1 MIPHRPAGR
10 RTRPLALLVPLLA
23 AGCSSMHY
31 AADWDRG
38 TDFRGYETF
47 EFAPTP
53 KEEQKGPEVSNKA
66 FLDRRI
72 RRAVTAVLEEKGL
85 RPAEPGGRA
94 ELLVVYWMNLR
105 DVVNVYSYGYYPSG
119 STYSSYQEGTLV
131 LDFVDRELDEVVWRG
146 WVEGMK
152 AEVRHSE
159 EQIFH
164 VVGKI
169 LKGFPP
175 R

>member
-1 MIPHRPAGR
+1 ML
-10 RTRPLALLVPLLA
+10 TRLKII
-23 AGCSSMHY
+23 
-31 AADWDRG
+31 
-38 TDFRGYETF
+38 

-53 KEEQKGPEVSNKA
+53 KKEEKAGPEVSNKV

-72 RRAVTAVLEEKGL
+72 KRAVTAALEKRKL
-85 RPAEPGGRA
+85 RPAETGARGD
-94 ELLVVYWMNLR
+94 LIVVYWMNLR
-105 DVVNVYSYGYYPSG
+105 DVVDVYTYGYYPSG
-119 STYSSYQEGTLV
+119 ATSSSYKEGTLV
-131 LDFVDRELDEVVWRG
+131 LDLVDREQDQVVWRG

-152 AEVRHSE
+152 AEVRDSE

-169 LKGFPP
+169 LRGFPP

>member
-1 MIPHRPAGR
+1 MIPHGRAGR
-10 RTRPLALLVPLLA
+10 WGRPIALLLPMLA

-31 AADWDRG
+31 AADWDHG
-38 TDFRGYETF
+38 TEFRKYETF

-53 KEEQKGPEVSNKA
+53 KEDKTGPEVSNKV

-72 RRAVTAVLEEKGL
+72 KRAVTETLEKKGI
-85 RPAEPGGRA
+85 RPAEAGARGQ
-94 ELLVVYWMNLR
+94 LIVVYWMNLR
-105 DVVNVYSYGYYPSG
+105 DVVDVYTYGYYPSG
-119 STYSSYQEGTLV
+119 ATSSSYKEGTLV
-131 LDFVDRELDEVVWRG
+131 LDLVDRELDEVVWRG
-146 WVEGMK
+146 WVGGMK
-152 AEVRHSE
+152 AEIRHSE

-169 LKGFPP
+169 LRSFPP